1 VVFYS
6 AGCGRGGT
14 VGAHFAARFLE
25 IMDGVRANRGL
36 RRGKIGEVATKDAF
50 EQIDGEAL
58 TLIVSQ
64 GSEPEFVFVTEEV
77 VIADF
82 SREK

>member
-1 VVFYS
+1 MVGVRCS
-6 AGCGRGGT
+6 ARY
-14 VGAHFAARFLE
+14 LE

-82 SREK
+82 SGEK

>member
-1 VVFYS
+1 MVFYS

-14 VGAHFAARFLE
+14 VGARCSARFLE
-25 IMDGVRANRGL
+25 IMDGVCANCGL
-36 RRGKIGEVATKDAF
+36 RRGKIGEVMTKDAF

-64 GSEPEFVFVTEEV
+64 GSEPEFVFVTKEV

-82 SREK
+82 SGEK